1 MTHIFLVR
9 DEEAEECGEVVIKER
24 SDFCLM
30 NIVLAKCVS
39 LDASSQLDD
48 TISNRTCGGV
58 FVFLSTG
65 SGFSLHIDPDHMNMR
80 HESINPFNA
89 TSFLLL
95 LLF

>member
-9 DEEAEECGEVVIKER
+9 DEEVEECGEVVIKER

-48 TISNRTCGGV
+48 NQQQNLRWRFC
-58 FVFLSTG
+58 LSVYWLWL
-65 SGFSLHIDPDHMNMR
+65 FSPHRPGP
-80 HESINPFNA
+80 HEYEA
-89 TSFLLL
+89 
-95 LLF
+95 